1 MFTDIETLNGRDLL
15 GLADLTPLELRSL
28 LELAAQIKAG
38 KVKPYCPKV
47 LGLLFTKASTRT
59 RVSFSVGMYRLG
71 GQVIDLSPDLTQMG
85 RGEPIADMARVLD
98 RYLDVLAIRTYQ
110 QQEVVTFAE
119 YAAIPV
125 INALTDLEHPCQIL
139 ADLLTLQ
146 EVFGDL
152 QGLSLTYLGDGNNVA
167 HSLLL
172 GCALVGVNIRV
183 ATPPDYQ
190 PLPEIVEQAKAL
202 AGDRSSVLITPDPV
216 EAVVGAH
223 ALYTDVWAS
232 MGQEDLARDRIPIF
246 QPYQVNQTLL
256 DRAEAKAIVL
266 HCLPAHRGEEITP
279 EVLEG
284 AQSRV
289 WDQAENRLHTQQA
302 LLASVL
308 GAQI

>member
-1 MFTDIETLNGRDLL
+1 
-15 GLADLTPLELRSL
+15 
-28 LELAAQIKAG
+28 
-38 KVKPYCPKV
+38 
-47 LGLLFTKASTRT
+47 
-59 RVSFSVGMYRLG
+59 
-71 GQVIDLSPDLTQMG
+71 
-85 RGEPIADMARVLD
+85 
-98 RYLDVLAIRTYQ
+98 VLAIRTYQ
-110 QQEVVTFAE
+110 QQEIVTFAQ
-119 YAAIPV
+119 YAVIPV

-146 EVFGDL
+146 EVFGSL

-202 AGDRSSVLITPDPV
+202 AGNRSSVFITPDPV
-216 EAVVGAH
+216 EAVMGAH

-256 DRAEAKAIVL
+256 DRAAAKAIVL

-284 AQSRV
+284 SQSRV